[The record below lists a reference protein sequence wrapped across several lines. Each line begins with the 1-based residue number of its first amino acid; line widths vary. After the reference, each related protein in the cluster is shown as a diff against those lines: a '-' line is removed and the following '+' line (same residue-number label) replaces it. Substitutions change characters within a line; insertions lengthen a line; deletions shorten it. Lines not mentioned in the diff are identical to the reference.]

1 MLGIVQFYFYFKT
14 SLAVGG
20 IDYKH
25 TRGLQ
30 RSGRRPHEGLGD
42 GWGAEQAGERSD
54 GCILKAELSDY
65 SLRSAGWR
73 MEENRKSRRIS
84 RGLSREI

>member
-30 RSGRRPHEGLGD
+30 RSGRRPHEGLGM
-42 GWGAEQAGERSD
+42 GGEPNRLESGQMGAF
-54 GCILKAELSDY
+54 
-65 SLRSAGWR
+65 
-73 MEENRKSRRIS
+73 
-84 RGLSREI
+84 